1 MHTKIVAYCAGMYTP
16 EEIQHQFDAATL
28 KYLQNKNRGGSSGQK
43 GTRYEDYFA
52 VYKLTQLARGII
64 EFGSRVHFS
73 SQLLAFVDDL
83 VIDINGERRQ
93 HYQLKN
99 SSNVAWA
106 SGKHPIQADFAN
118 QQRLNQN
125 YPHRSHLFLV
135 VADKACATRLVANI
149 PADIQPF
156 SRVVYFP
163 YAPDIMALL
172 EQVPGFKDALTY
184 LSAFENPEPDKLDYV
199 AKALIGAWVTSN
211 FINVS
216 GKDLLLI
223 AQRQTPQY
231 IRSFTTN
238 LELEPQFEKI
248 LRNIE
253 DLEYNLAKGFLHWD
267 YADGL
272 QYGTQP
278 YSIETDAFRRLQERI
293 IHHNPRTFEEL
304 EPLL

>member
-1 MHTKIVAYCAGMYTP
+1 MYTP
-16 EEIQHQFDAATL
+16 EEIQHRFDAVTL

-52 VYKLTQLARGII
+52 VYKLAQLARRII
-64 EFGSRVHFS
+64 AFDSNVQFS

-83 VIDINGERRQ
+83 IIEINAAQIQ

-99 SSNVAWA
+99 SANVSWT
-106 SGKHPIQADFAN
+106 SGKHPIQKDFAN
-118 QQRLNQN
+118 QQKLNHN
-125 YPHRSHLFLV
+125 RYPRSHMFLV
-135 VADKACATRLVANI
+135 VADQACATRLVANI
-149 PADIQPF
+149 PSDIQSF
-156 SRVVYFP
+156 SRVSYFP
-163 YAPDIMALL
+163 YAPDTMALVDQL
-172 EQVPGFKDALTY
+172 PGFKHALTY

-211 FINVS
+211 FTNVS
-216 GKDLLLI
+216 GKELLLT

-231 IRSFTTN
+231 IRSFETTF
-238 LELEPQFEKI
+238 EIDPQLEKI
-248 LRNIE
+248 LSSIE
-253 DLEYNLAKGFLHWD
+253 DLRYNLAKGFLHWD

-272 QYGTQP
+272 QYGVQP
-278 YSIETDAFRRLQERI
+278 YSIETEPFRRLQERI